1 MLKNHEKELMISINL
16 FLDNILKINNLFKT
30 LLQKYFDQKFDD
42 VQKVTDQ
49 ISNLESECDALR
61 RDVERRIYSETLIP
75 EIRGDVLGMLEN
87 LDKIPGQIQGNA
99 HSFNTEKPKVNAELD
114 KNFLKLCDYASEC
127 ISLLIEGSRSFFTDK
142 KITIAKC
149 LEVSKVESKA
159 DKISTE
165 LKKTIFT
172 NNIIIDA
179 VLTDYGRQK
188 LAGTGNLGI
197 TQYAFANQ
205 PVDWQLGFQK
215 AASESMREI
224 VAFHDYL
231 LLPIIIA
238 ISVFVLFLMLYA
250 CIRFRAS
257 ANPNPSKRTHN
268 VAVEV
273 LWTLI
278 PCLILIVIAVP
289 SFKIL
294 YKQDAIPKADLTIKA
309 IGYQWYWGYEYPD
322 ENIIFESYM
331 VEDKDLRPDQPRL
344 LAVDNEVVVPVNKV
358 VKVLITA
365 NDVLHAW
372 ALPSFGVKR
381 DAVPGRINETWFK
394 AEKVGTYYGQCSE
407 LCGIK
412 HAFMP
417 ITVKVVTDEEYE
429 DWLSEAK
436 EKFAKEEIENNNLKL
451 VSK

>member
-1 MLKNHEKELMISINL
+1 MK
-16 FLDNILKINNLFKT
+16 KI
-30 LLQKYFDQKFDD
+30 
-42 VQKVTDQ
+42 
-49 ISNLESECDALR
+49 
-61 RDVERRIYSETLIP
+61 
-75 EIRGDVLGMLEN
+75 
-87 LDKIPGQIQGNA
+87 
-99 HSFNTEKPKVNAELD
+99 
-114 KNFLKLCDYASEC
+114 
-127 ISLLIEGSRSFFTDK
+127 LLIISSFLISFE
-142 KITIAKC
+142 A
-149 LEVSKVESKA
+149 LA
-159 DKISTE
+159 D
-165 LKKTIFT
+165 
-172 NNIIIDA
+172 
-179 VLTDYGRQK
+179 
-188 LAGTGNLGI
+188 
-197 TQYAFANQ
+197 Q
-205 PVDWQLGFQK
+205 PKDWQLGFQSP
-215 AASESMREI
+215 ASDGMRDI
-224 VAFHDYL
+224 VNFHNNL

-268 VAVEV
+268 VTVEI

-278 PCLILIVIAVP
+278 PCLILIVMAVP

-294 YKQDAIPKADLTIKA
+294 YKQDTIPKADLTIKA

-322 ENIIFESYM
+322 ENIIFDSYM
-331 VEDKDLRPDQPRL
+331 IEEKDLRADQPRL

-394 AEKVGTYYGQCSE
+394 AEKEGTYYGQCSE

-417 ITVKVVTDEEYE
+417 ITVKVVSEEDYQE
-429 DWLSEAK
+429 WLLEARV
-436 EKFAKEEIENNNLKL
+436 KFAKEEIENDKLKL
-451 VSK
+451 ARK